1 VAADETAAGPAE
13 TEGTAQGRRVLDLL
27 WRGGTGTGT
36 TAARGPRPKTNLA
49 EVVGTAVALT
59 DAEGLDALSM
69 RKVAERLGV
78 GAMSLYTYVPGRSE
92 LVELMVDR
100 VYGGQEPPP
109 AGLGWADRLRHWAGQ
124 TLRLYA
130 AHPWLLET
138 NPSRQP
144 IGPHVLDASESLHA
158 TLLDGGFVG
167 AQNVAVA
174 NLVRWQLIGIAQATV
189 VDDYEARRTGISADD
204 YWASRASFWETYYD
218 TERYPATT
226 AVWSAGGF
234 DDPAAGD
241 GAAMVERLVRAVER
255 LSVEQQPSAEGR

>member
-1 VAADETAAGPAE
+1 VAAEEPAAPPDGTA
-13 TEGTAQGRRVLDLL
+13 GTAQGRRVLELL
-27 WRGGTGTGT
+27 WRGGG
-36 TAARGPRPKTNLA
+36 TAAGRGPRPKTTLA
-49 EVVGTAVALT
+49 EVVGAAVALA

-100 VYGGQEPPP
+100 VYAEQEPPP
-109 AGLGWADRLRHWAGQ
+109 AGLGWADRLRHWARQ
-124 TLRLYA
+124 TLRVYA

-167 AQNVAVA
+167 AQNAAVA
-174 NLVRWQLIGIAQATV
+174 NLVRWQLIGIARATV

-234 DDPAAGD
+234 DDPAAAD
-241 GAAMVERLVRAVER
+241 GSAMVERLVQAVER
-255 LSVEQQPSAEGR
+255 LSTEQGTQG